1 MNLNLNYLELT
12 IKFKFYLIQKTKLCR
27 FKSYFCSMETN
38 RQKKIAGVLQKDLA
52 EVLQSAA
59 RDGMKGVIISVTKV
73 NVTTDLSQ
81 AKVYLS
87 VFPQLKRDIIL
98 KGVQE
103 NAASIRYEMAKRTRE
118 QLRRMPELTFYI
130 DDSLDYIE
138 DIDNALQGKK
148 ENPIKN
154 PDILDKRQKR

>member
-1 MNLNLNYLELT
+1 
-12 IKFKFYLIQKTKLCR
+12 
-27 FKSYFCSMETN
+27 METN

-52 EVLQSAA
+52 EVLQNAA

-73 NVTTDLSQ
+73 QVTSDLGQ

-87 VFPQLKRDIIL
+87 IFPQLKREVIL

-103 NAASIRYEMAKRTRE
+103 NTSSIRYEMAKRTRN
-118 QLRRMPELTFYI
+118 QLRRMPELAFFI

-138 DIDNALQGKK
+138 DIDNALKGNK
-148 ENPIKN
+148 ENPITN
-154 PDILDKRQKR
+154 PEVLNKRKK

>member
-1 MNLNLNYLELT
+1 
-12 IKFKFYLIQKTKLCR
+12 
-27 FKSYFCSMETN
+27 METN

-52 EVLQSAA
+52 EVLQGAA
-59 RDGMKGVIISVTKV
+59 RDGMKGIIISVTKV
-73 NVTTDLSQ
+73 QVTTDLSL

-87 VFPQLKRDIIL
+87 VFPQLKREIIL

-103 NAASIRYEMAKRTRE
+103 NASSIRYEMAKRVKN
-118 QLRRMPELTFYI
+118 QLRRMPELSFYI

-138 DIDNALQGKK
+138 DIDKALQGGK

-154 PDILDKRQKR
+154 PEILDKRQKR